1 MRRYVPS
8 LLALLL
14 FLLAACNS
22 SPRSDRSFDQ
32 IRDMVQGKTAS
43 EIEGI
48 LGAPD
53 SRQPLLLGDERWLW
67 WDYTYL
73 GGKDYRPEVRGQIV
87 HLQITFRS
95 PSIASSQKPSYSE
108 WRVQDPQDVSFL
120 LPGDRE

>member
-1 MRRYVPS
+1 MKRYIPTFF
-8 LLALLL
+8 ALFLS
-14 FLLAACNS
+14 LLAACNS
-22 SPRSDRSFDQ
+22 SPRSNRSFDQ
-32 IRDMVQGKTAS
+32 IQDMVQGKTAT

-87 HLQITFRS
+87 HLQITFRK
-95 PSIASSQKPSYSE
+95 PTIASSRPSYSE
-108 WRVQDPQDVSFL
+108 WRVLDRQDVSYL
-120 LPGDRE
+120 LPNGGE

>member
-1 MRRYVPS
+1 MKRSVPAFF
-8 LLALLL
+8 ALFLS
-14 FLLAACNS
+14 LLAACNS
-22 SPRSDRSFDQ
+22 SPRSGRSFDQ

-53 SRQPLLLGDERWLW
+53 SRQSLLLGDEQWLW

-73 GGKDYRPEVRGQIV
+73 GGKDYRPEVRGQVV

-95 PSIASSQKPSYSE
+95 PSIASSSKPSYSE
-108 WRVQDPQDVSFL
+108 WRVLDPQDVSFL
-120 LPGDRE
+120 LPSGGG

>member
-1 MRRYVPS
+1 MKRYVPS

-14 FLLAACNS
+14 SLLAACNS

-73 GGKDYRPEVRGQIV
+73 GGKDYRPEVRGQVV
-87 HLQITFRS
+87 HLQITFRN
-95 PSIASSQKPSYSE
+95 PSIASSSKPSYSE
-108 WRVQDPQDVSFL
+108 WRVLDPQDVSFL
-120 LPGDRE
+120 LPGGGE